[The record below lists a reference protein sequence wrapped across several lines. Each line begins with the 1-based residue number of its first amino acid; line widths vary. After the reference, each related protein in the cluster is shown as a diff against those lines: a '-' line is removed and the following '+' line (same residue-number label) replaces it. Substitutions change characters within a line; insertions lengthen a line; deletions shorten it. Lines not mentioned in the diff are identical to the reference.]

1 MPIKGRIAI
10 IGGGN
15 IGSAILKGILNAL
28 VAKPSQVSVVEI
40 NPERVENLTQEYKV
54 EVVTNCRDLGK
65 VDVALM
71 AIEPRT
77 TLEVVRELNGSLHK
91 NSLVLSVAA
100 GVTLRQLQSA
110 LPEDQPVIRCMPNSP
125 VLVAQGV
132 TALALGDS
140 ASAEHMA
147 MAREIFGAVGSVVEI
162 GERHINAVTA
172 LSGSGPAYVYVFVE
186 ALSDAGVRLGLDRK
200 TAFTL
205 AAQTVTGA
213 ARLVIESDKHPA
225 QLKEMVT
232 SPGGTTIAALHS
244 MERAGFRGIVMDG
257 VKEAHDRAR
266 ELAV

>member
-1 MPIKGRIAI
+1 MSIKGRMAI

-15 IGSAILKGILNAL
+15 IGAAILRGILRAQI
-28 VAKPSQVSVVEI
+28 VDPDQVSMVEI
-40 NPERVENLTQEYKV
+40 NPERAQELSEKHKIQVVASCQDLESVE
-54 EVVTNCRDLGK
+54 
-65 VDVALM
+65 VALM
-71 AIEPRT
+71 AIEPHA
-77 TLEVVRELNGSLHK
+77 TLKVVRELNGALHK
-91 NSLVLSVAA
+91 DSLVMSVAA
-100 GVTLRQLQSA
+100 GVTLRQMQSA
-110 LPEDQPVIRCMPNSP
+110 LPENQPIIRCMPNSP
-125 VLVAQGV
+125 VLVAKGV
-132 TALALGDS
+132 TALARGGTANDD
-140 ASAEHMA
+140 HINTA
-147 MAREIFGAVGSVVEI
+147 MEIFGAVGSVVEI
-162 GERHINAVTA
+162 DERHINAVTA

-205 AAQTVTGA
+205 AAQTVTGSA
-213 ARLVIESDKHPA
+213 QLVIESGKHPA